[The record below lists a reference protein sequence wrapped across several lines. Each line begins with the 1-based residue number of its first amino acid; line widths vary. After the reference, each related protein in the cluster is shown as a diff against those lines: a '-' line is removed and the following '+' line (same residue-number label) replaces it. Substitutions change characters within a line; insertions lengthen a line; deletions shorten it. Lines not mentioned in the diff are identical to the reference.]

1 MVPLMVCEGVQH
13 PFYKITLCGP
23 NLMGLC
29 PWCRHLSSSSSISLP
44 LPPPTDYPR
53 SPPNLRPPS
62 HSLSLLSQ
70 ATLAAANVAAVLQ
83 GYPVKAQPISSYSH
97 AHLHSFPPPPIVPQA
112 TLAAA
117 NVAAVLQGY
126 PVWAKPDEVIPFV
139 DKPLSALP
147 RAAPSI
153 VNAKDLKLPVAAQE

>member
-13 PFYKITLCGP
+13 PFYKATPCGP

-44 LPPPTDYPR
+44 LPPPAGYPR

-62 HSLSLLSQ
+62 HSLSLLS
-70 ATLAAANVAAVLQ
+70 
-83 GYPVKAQPISSYSH
+83 
-97 AHLHSFPPPPIVPQA
+97 QA